1 VPRGMRAHGRAA
13 WGPLGLDF
21 PATGYV
27 IEDDVVY
34 LHAGRFG
41 LHEPCAVV
49 LSNDSFLTSDGRGG
63 SELFAHG
70 GLYPEEVLMPW
81 LEFTRD
87 RSPIELG
94 FALEGRGVA
103 GSQGELHLKVHN
115 PSELAVRLVRLEIA
129 INDAYFDLT
138 ETVDSMSSTELR
150 LPWASW
156 PTKREL
162 QNLQVTLRYSVPSG
176 EIQAVAGVPSLE
188 SEELYVK
195 DDILG
200 TLGVWMNFEVQRH
213 DTEELA
219 RKVQEIFGKLVIDK
233 QRLPMSQLQ
242 KRGIPA
248 YVGEWVLDSLVSGT
262 GPLSPEEARKVQAWA
277 AKVIPGSGDQKV
289 IKYRLSQGETVK
301 VLTPVEVEI
310 YLKRDRNERLALLKL
325 LNLNEVNIADELL
338 DRYPDLLR
346 LGMWGVTELMN
357 SSSGVSI
364 LDFRPMQASVN
375 LDLYK
380 KARHKFTVDEW
391 RDLMLLSMGY
401 NPQVFTD
408 EERLALL
415 TRLLPLVQ
423 KSMHLME
430 LAPKGTGKSY
440 IYENISPRVRLISGG
455 NVSPAVLF
463 VNNASGQWGLLAR
476 SAVVVLDEVQTL
488 KFQKPEEIV
497 GGLKGF
503 LANGRLTR
511 GGLYET
517 ASDTA
522 LVLLANVALDER
534 QQPISSP
541 LINELPGF
549 LQETAFLDRLRG
561 IIPGWKVRKLGGSSF
576 ATSVGVKTDFFGDA
590 LLALRDDLY
599 ADQYC
604 ARRISLL
611 GDRLYRRN
619 EEAIRTISSGMMK
632 ILFPHGEVSN
642 PDFRRY
648 CVEPAVE
655 LRQLVWEQLYMLD
668 AEYRQYEEWLG
679 YELLD
684 EQSALDTV
692 EDVSSRDRRP
702 AALYARSTA
711 TTGLK
716 TPSVR
721 ELIDRGESR
730 TVEFKSSARWNL
742 HKGDKDPA
750 IEREI
755 LKTVAGFMNADGGTL
770 LIGVSDN
777 RQPVGLRND
786 YKLTKKGNRDPR
798 DSFENWL
805 TDLLDTSIGRPALAN
820 VIVSFEDVDRHDV
833 CRVEVKPARQP
844 AYVRRDKQT
853 MDFYVRFN
861 NGTRL
866 LTVEDAV
873 TYIRD
878 HEWKGSG

>member
-1 VPRGMRAHGRAA
+1 M
-13 WGPLGLDF
+13 
-21 PATGYV
+21 
-27 IEDDVVY
+27 
-34 LHAGRFG
+34 
-41 LHEPCAVV
+41 
-49 LSNDSFLTSDGRGG
+49 
-63 SELFAHG
+63 
-70 GLYPEEVLMPW
+70 
-81 LEFTRD
+81 
-87 RSPIELG
+87 
-94 FALEGRGVA
+94 
-103 GSQGELHLKVHN
+103 
-115 PSELAVRLVRLEIA
+115 
-129 INDAYFDLT
+129 
-138 ETVDSMSSTELR
+138 
-150 LPWASW
+150 
-156 PTKREL
+156 
-162 QNLQVTLRYSVPSG
+162 
-176 EIQAVAGVPSLE
+176 
-188 SEELYVK
+188 
-195 DDILG
+195 
-200 TLGVWMNFEVQRH
+200 
-213 DTEELA
+213 
-219 RKVQEIFGKLVIDK
+219 
-233 QRLPMSQLQ
+233 
-242 KRGIPA
+242 
-248 YVGEWVLDSLVSGT
+248 GEWVLDSPVSGT
-262 GPLSPEEARKVQAWA
+262 GQLTPEEARKVQAWA
-277 AKVIPGSGDQKV
+277 AKFIPGSGDQKV
-289 IKYRLSQGETVK
+289 IKFRLSQGETVK
-301 VLTPVEVEI
+301 VLTPLEVEI
-310 YLKRDRNERLALLKL
+310 HLKRGRNERLANLKL
-325 LNLNEVNIADELL
+325 LNLDEINIADELL

-357 SSSGVSI
+357 TSSGVSI

-375 LDLYK
+375 LELYK
-380 KARHKFTVDEW
+380 QARHEFTVEEW

-408 EERLALL
+408 EERLVLL

-463 VNNASGQWGLLAR
+463 VNNANGQWGLLAR

-541 LINELPGF
+541 LINELPKF
-549 LQETAFLDRLRG
+549 LQETAFLDRLKG

-576 ATSVGVKTDFFGDA
+576 ATSVGLKADFFGDA
-590 LLALRDDLY
+590 LLALRDDLH
-599 ADQYC
+599 ADQYS
-604 ARRISLL
+604 AQRIRLL
-611 GDRLYRRN
+611 GDRPYRRN
-619 EEAIRTISSGMMK
+619 EEAIRSIASGMMK
-632 ILFPHGEVSN
+632 ILFPHGEVSDA
-642 PDFRRY
+642 DFRRY
-648 CVEPAVE
+648 CVEPAIE

-684 EQSALDTV
+684 EQSDGAVV
-692 EDVSSRDRRP
+692 ESAGDGDRRP
-702 AALYARSTA
+702 SVFGETRSTLA
-711 TTGLK
+711 TGPTA
-716 TPSVR
+716 SSAR

-742 HKGDKDPA
+742 HRGDKDPV

-755 LKTVAGFMNADGGTL
+755 LRTVAGFMNAEGGTL
-770 LIGVSDN
+770 LIGVSDD
-777 RQPVGLRND
+777 RQPLGLDND
-786 YKLTKKGNRDPR
+786 YKVTRKGNRDPR

-820 VIVSFEDVDRHDV
+820 VTVSFEDVDGHDV

-853 MDFYVRFN
+853 MDFHVRFN

-866 LTVEDAV
+866 LTAEDAV

-878 HEWKGSG
+878 HDWNGSG